1 MRKKDWADGKLFMYY
16 LILAG
21 IERFSIE
28 FIRLNPRYLFGLTEA
43 QLISVVMMI
52 AGLVGLNYFSK
63 HKDLPKFVPAPIK
76 KEMPDKKNKK

>member
-1 MRKKDWADGKLFMYY
+1 M
-16 LILAG
+16 
-21 IERFSIE
+21 
-28 FIRLNPRYLFGLTEA
+28 
-43 QLISVVMMI
+43 ISVVMMI